1 MNYNQSVIIYFLGNT
16 TIVPNVYTNSNESI
30 VSELIG
36 NAVMISY
43 LYIMWGSP
51 FDPDPGALVLGIVTD
66 IKVIPK
72 RNDPYIWGLNRDMVL
87 CR

>member
-1 MNYNQSVIIYFLGNT
+1 MRI
-16 TIVPNVYTNSNESI
+16 
-30 VSELIG
+30 
-36 NAVMISY
+36 
-43 LYIMWGSP
+43 P

-87 CR
+87 CRYASGEEVIDVVEVEVLLEGLLVVFCVEFWC